1 MELSQDFKTQVL
13 NELIATRGNYGG
25 SDATF
30 AKQWGINPS
39 VWSRLK
45 NGEMDGLIK
54 DFAWLNLGRQLG
66 ISSNNT
72 NWNIVRTD
80 VFKAIEEDILL
91 CKEHSMSLMFVDE
104 CEIGKSE
111 TAKYLAKTVKNC
123 FRIDCS
129 IAKTKSRFIRE
140 FGRVLGL
147 ETGGRIGDLT
157 DSIKYALN
165 NLEKPV
171 VIFDEAGDLDYSA
184 FLEIKS
190 FWNATEL
197 NCGFYMIGA
206 DGLRK
211 KIDKGI
217 ASKKVGFRENFSR
230 FGSKYMSV
238 VPTNRED
245 KIAFYKK
252 LIKDVLDANMSNKS
266 DIPQIINKCLAS
278 DLDGHH
284 AALRRAKNLL
294 KIGKA

>member
-1 MELSQDFKTQVL
+1 MELSHDYKNKVLDGLKTVR
-13 NELIATRGNYGG
+13 NNYGG

-30 AKQWGINPS
+30 AKQWGMNPS

-45 NGEMDGLIK
+45 NGESEGLLK
-54 DFAWLNLGRQLG
+54 ESAWLNLGRQLN
-66 ISSNNT
+66 ISTSNS

-80 VFKAIEEDILL
+80 VFNAIEEDILL

-104 CEIGKSE
+104 CEIGKTE

-165 NLEKPV
+165 SLEKPV
-171 VIFDEAGDLDYSA
+171 VIFDEAGDLDYAA

-217 ASKKVGFRENFSR
+217 SSKKVGFRENFSR
-230 FGSKYMSV
+230 FGSKYLSV
-238 VPTNRED
+238 VPTEKEERT
-245 KIAFYKK
+245 AFYKK
-252 LIKDVLDANMSNKS
+252 LIKDVLMANMTNKS
-266 DIPQIINKCLAS
+266 SIPQIINKCLAS
-278 DLDGHH
+278 DLDGNY

-294 KIGKA
+294 KIGNA